1 MFAPDEKVYVF
12 DGSYYYLALVDHTYT
27 STYGTLTVHLYN
39 GRNVP
44 ASDVMTYNDYW
55 RRQRDMLAEK
65 GLLEENV

>member
-1 MFAPDEKVYVF
+1 MFAQDEKVYVF

-44 ASDVMTYNDYW
+44 ASDVMTYDDYW
-55 RRQRDMLAEK
+55 KRQRDMLAQTV
-65 GLLEENV
+65 EENV